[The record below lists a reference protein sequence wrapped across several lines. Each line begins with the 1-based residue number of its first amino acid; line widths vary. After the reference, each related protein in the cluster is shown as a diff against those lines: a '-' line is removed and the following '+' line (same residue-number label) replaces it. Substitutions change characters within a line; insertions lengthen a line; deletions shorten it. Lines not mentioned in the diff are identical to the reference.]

1 MNVAD
6 FLKILENPED
16 ALSSKKTKHLEE
28 LIKEYPYFQ
37 AARALYLKGLKN
49 QNSYRYNSELK
60 KTAAYTT
67 DREVLFDFITTK
79 NFNQK
84 SEKPH
89 IQFKKEE
96 NSASEETEMIKE
108 PTHTSEISSLEN
120 QPKKEVDKIVV
131 NVEQP
136 IAMPSPILT
145 EQASEAIEKGL
156 ALGEPLEFDQTEKHS
171 FLEWLKIT
179 SEKQNTENTIN
190 TEEKKKKFELLD
202 KFIENNPKIVPS
214 KDEPEVEIDI
224 KESIKL
230 DKKEVM
236 TETLARV
243 YLEQKKYKKAIQAY
257 EILRLK
263 NPEKSSFFADRIKAV
278 KELQKEKGES

>member
-16 ALSSKKTKHLEE
+16 ALSPKKTKHLEE

-96 NSASEETEMIKE
+96 NSAAEETETIKE